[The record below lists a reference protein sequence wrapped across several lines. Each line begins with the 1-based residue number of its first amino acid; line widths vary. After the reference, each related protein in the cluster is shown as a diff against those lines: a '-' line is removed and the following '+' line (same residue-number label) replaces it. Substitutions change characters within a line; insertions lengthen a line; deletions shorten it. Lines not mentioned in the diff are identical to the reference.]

1 MPFEVTI
8 LQDNKVLP
16 VNVVAMLEQ
25 RGFQQ
30 EQDAD
35 AFYITKTYGSS
46 TDVVKEVLELAP
58 NIKNDSIYYFQ
69 HAEAGRIEVEIHPP
83 LQLLKLDVW
92 IQPPLQHLLNHEMY
106 AKSTEA
112 APPRMEMLSQNPR
125 NGAEYHS
132 HPQLFGIRSLRT
144 IPDSQLNSVLA
155 CVATR
160 LSLPAHLFVLDD
172 NGGCYHQITASW
184 GGELA
189 VHSCSRPSMNFC
201 TDLVESQR
209 EYIEVLDA
217 RESHD
222 YCADG
227 WCCLGRKCGTFWA
240 SLYPMKMSGWA
251 CCASST

>member
-1 MPFEVTI
+1 M
-8 LQDNKVLP
+8 
-16 VNVVAMLEQ
+16 
-25 RGFQQ
+25 
-30 EQDAD
+30 
-35 AFYITKTYGSS
+35 
-46 TDVVKEVLELAP
+46 LELAP

-83 LQLLKLDVW
+83 LQLLKLDVG

-160 LSLPAHLFVLDD
+160 LTLPAHLFVLDD

-189 VHSCSRPSMNFC
+189 VQSCSRPSMNFC

-222 YCADG
+222 YCADELVLFG
-227 WCCLGRKCGTFWA
+227 PQVRHLLGVPVSYEDVRVGVLCVVDVKPATTPLHSSLRKYLRQMA
-240 SLYPMKMSGWA
+240 VQLEHSM
-251 CCASST
+251 ASSQQRQPRL